1 MAAAAPQ
8 AEAKS
13 IGSDDYSLSR
23 VPRDKRFGFWSMLLQ
38 WLAQSGSISQFTLGA
53 TIGVGMT
60 FGNAFLA
67 FTLGAVILEIVIFA
81 IGLAGMREGL
91 ATPMLTRWVGFGRNG
106 SALVSFVIAVSLVGW
121 FGVQN
126 TIFGNSV
133 SALVGGPSWIWCV
146 LAGMAITALVIFG
159 FRYMAVFA
167 KIVTPLFFAMVAWS
181 VVSTLK
187 DHSISDLINSPPP
200 GQTIPLAVAATA
212 IAGGFMTGAIVAPE
226 MTRYNRKGSHVFIQ
240 SASSMILSEYI
251 VGMTGVL
258 LGHLVKSNEVS
269 HIVLS
274 TSGAF
279 GVIVVLMS
287 TAKINDWNLYGSSL
301 GVVNFF
307 QVVFG
312 KRLHRGAVT
321 IVLGIA
327 GDGPVRDRDHD
338 PLHRVPL
345 DPRCGHPADRR
356 HHRGRVLGREEDAQA
371 AGRHPRGRDA
381 AEDLADLG
389 ADVHS
394 HLDRGVLRRQVLRR
408 RHPGAQ
414 LAGHGLR
421 AVRGA
426 RPAGLGQ
433 AVRHLHPGRRGQR
446 CPRLPRND
454 LRGSS
459 MTTPDPAAPLVPAS
473 DRAQAEVID
482 LCAELIRFD
491 TSNPTSNE
499 RASADWVV
507 GRLAEVG
514 IDSELV
520 ESAPGRANVV
530 ARIMRPR
537 P

>member
-1 MAAAAPQ
+1 MAATPQ
-8 AEAKS
+8 AEAVAPEAKN
-13 IGSDDYSLSR
+13 IGSDDYALSR

-60 FGNAFLA
+60 FGDAFLA

-133 SALVGGPSWIWCV
+133 SALVGGPSWMWCV
-146 LAGMAITALVIFG
+146 LAGIAITALVIFG
-159 FRYMAVFA
+159 FKYMAVFA

-181 VVSTLK
+181 IVSTLK
-187 DHSISDLINSPPP
+187 DHSLSELIHSPPP

-212 IAGGFMTGAIVAPE
+212 IAGGYMTGAIVSPE
-226 MTRYNRKGSHVFIQ
+226 MTRYNRKGSHVFLQ

-251 VGMTGVL
+251 VGLTGVL

-312 KRLHRGAVT
+312 KRIHRGAVT

-327 GDGPVRDRDHD
+327 GTVLSAVGIMTHFTEFLSILGVAIPPIGGIIVAEYWVVKKMRK
-338 PLHRVPL
+338 PL
-345 DPRCGHPADRR
+345 DET
-356 HHRGRVLGREEDAQA
+356 RESET
-371 AGRHPRGRDA
+371 
-381 AEDLADLG
+381 
-389 ADVHS
+389 
-394 HLDRGVLRRQVLRR
+394 
-408 RHPGAQ
+408 
-414 LAGHGLR
+414 
-421 AVRGA
+421 
-426 RPAGLGQ
+426 
-433 AVRHLHPGRRGQR
+433 
-446 CPRLPRND
+446 LPRTSPTWVPMSIAIWIAAFCVGKFYDGGIPALNSLATAFILYSALGLLGWVKPYGTSTLD
-454 LRGSS
+454 DEDGTAAPAARA
-459 MTTPDPAAPLVPAS
+459 TTPVGAA
-473 DRAQAEVID
+473 
-482 LCAELIRFD
+482 
-491 TSNPTSNE
+491 
-499 RASADWVV
+499 
-507 GRLAEVG
+507 
-514 IDSELV
+514 
-520 ESAPGRANVV
+520 
-530 ARIMRPR
+530 
-537 P
+537 